1 MVCKMT
7 IFVKGVANM
16 FFNDI
21 INNRKTSNRFYFN
34 SIQKAKQ
41 LQEYHKNQ
49 KQIEFITKTLVEHAD
64 VPQEIIELLIE
75 YVEKN
80 ANLAYKLSKY

>member
-1 MVCKMT
+1 MT